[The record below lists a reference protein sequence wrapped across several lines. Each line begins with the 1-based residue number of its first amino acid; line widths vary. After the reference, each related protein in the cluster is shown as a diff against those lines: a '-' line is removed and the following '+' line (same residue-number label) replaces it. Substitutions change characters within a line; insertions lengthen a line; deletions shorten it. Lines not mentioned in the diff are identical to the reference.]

1 MSIRDKIKP
10 TDLCKRT
17 VILSSADLKP
27 PPKRW
32 EDMTEEERAEVIC
45 WLTIRELFEE
55 ARREMNE

>member
-1 MSIRDKIKP
+1 MSIREKIKP

-17 VILSSADLKP
+17 VVLSSADLKP

-32 EDMTEEERAEVIC
+32 EDMSEEERSEVC
-45 WLTIRELFEE
+45 YWLLVREIFVE